1 MDGNTSNSYR
11 LRGKSRK
18 SHEPSHDS
26 RSSEINNDNSIDGS
40 DSAKK
45 KTLRPGEVR
54 ITRAQ
59 ANKKSKVGVATKQ
72 DTSMT
77 KKFHATDILSTVTLS
92 EEEEDDEVDIEM
104 VSSPIKMD
112 NTPTRVLKSCNV
124 NTRVDIILPLT
135 RGVLVKRVT
144 PRKTGISRV
153 LAEVDDENSDAG
165 ISVNIKEIEKNKKE
179 GDEEEDGGVDGDEE
193 EEYEEEEK
201 EEWEKEEIEEMEEEN
216 LEQEKDGVVQSEEET
231 NGSTYIYHMFPGR
244 KQQISILLSLM
255 GKVSHTPLTLA
266 PYIF

>member
-18 SHEPSHDS
+18 SHDS

-40 DSAKK
+40 DSASK
-45 KTLRPGEVR
+45 KTLRQGEVR

-77 KKFHATDILSTVTLS
+77 KKYHAADILSTVTLS
-92 EEEEDDEVDIEM
+92 EEEEDDEVDIEV

-112 NTPTRVLKSCNV
+112 NTPTRVLNSCHVNV
-124 NTRVDIILPLT
+124 NTQVDMILPLT
-135 RGVLVKRVT
+135 HGVLVKRVT
-144 PRKTGISRV
+144 PRKTRRSRV

-165 ISVNIKEIEKNKKE
+165 ISVKIKEVEKKKKE

-193 EEYEEEEK
+193 EEDEEEK
-201 EEWEKEEIEEMEEEN
+201 EEWEKEEIEKMEEEN
-216 LEQEKDGVVQSEEET
+216 LEQEEDGVVQCEEEET

-255 GKVSHTPLTLA
+255 GKVSHTPSTLA
-266 PYIF
+266 PYIS

>member
-26 RSSEINNDNSIDGS
+26 RSSENSIDGS

-77 KKFHATDILSTVTLS
+77 KKFHAADILSTVTLS

-112 NTPTRVLKSCNV
+112 ITPTRVLKSCNV

-144 PRKTGISRV
+144 PRKTGRSRV

-165 ISVNIKEIEKNKKE
+165 ISVNIKEVEKNKKE

-193 EEYEEEEK
+193 EEDEEEK
-201 EEWEKEEIEEMEEEN
+201 EEWEKEEIEKMEEEN
-216 LEQEKDGVVQSEEET
+216 LEQEKDGVVQCEEET